1 MDLVSTP
8 PAAGQFGPPWT
19 AEPSRIRLTGP
30 LGSLKLPPV
39 CANCG
44 GAARATLRVEKR
56 FRRATRRHGNSY
68 HFHHLDVP
76 FCDGCRAAHAAE
88 LPPLDPAVL
97 GKLRWTFVVRMLPY
111 AIPIGVILWLFPKV
125 LVPAAASLTE
135 PGGLALRTAAGGWN
149 WGLLIAAGIVAFFG
163 YCLLGFLTL
172 VSRARRDL
180 LAADTSG
187 ADDPYVRRARVLGGD
202 NAVFLVAPTSVLAA
216 ADFTDDRAELF
227 EPERRTYTFR
237 DPDFAERFR
246 ALNADRVWSGKSPR
260 ARWARTARRTVFG
273 LLLGFGAISV
283 LNEWTGGALWR
294 VVREFLP

>member
-1 MDLVSTP
+1 
-8 PAAGQFGPPWT
+8 
-19 AEPSRIRLTGP
+19 
-30 LGSLKLPPV
+30 
-39 CANCG
+39 
-44 GAARATLRVEKR
+44 
-56 FRRATRRHGNSY
+56 
-68 HFHHLDVP
+68 
-76 FCDGCRAAHAAE
+76 
-88 LPPLDPAVL
+88 
-97 GKLRWTFVVRMLPY
+97 
-111 AIPIGVILWLFPKV
+111 
-125 LVPAAASLTE
+125 
-135 PGGLALRTAAGGWN
+135 
-149 WGLLIAAGIVAFFG
+149 
-163 YCLLGFLTL
+163 
-172 VSRARRDL
+172 
-180 LAADTSG
+180 
-187 ADDPYVRRARVLGGD
+187 VLGGD